1 MTQKNRRFGAVCDT
15 HLKPHNKEKDMV
27 KTFENG
33 KSKMKAV
40 SLLFL
45 SLLLVMSPEIALAT
59 TLGNGG
65 TSGTEFQAFYNFIY
79 GAATGYLGR
88 AIAIVG
94 GLAGLAWG
102 ATSGKAS
109 IAALGILLA
118 VFGVLGPTIVDSLFT
133 SAII

>member
-1 MTQKNRRFGAVCDT
+1 
-15 HLKPHNKEKDMV
+15 MV

-45 SLLLVMSPEIALAT
+45 SLFLVLSPEIALAT
-59 TLGNGG
+59 TLGSGG
-65 TSGTEFQAFYNFIY
+65 TGGTEFQAFYDFIY

-94 GLAGLAWG
+94 GVAGLAWG